1 MILHTFSATYD
12 FKIPA
17 AFFFLLYVDHKYR
30 PTCLMHDPFLVFH
43 YLYYYYDRLLGC
55 PFDCCGL
62 VVTSFYL
69 AVKYLR
75 EVTPY
80 IRKASLL
87 SDIGWELQRQFLGF
101 SNVTQ
106 PTTKP
111 DTRSVP
117 LLLCC
122 LARRLKAAKNNDNR
136 VLEIHS
142 PDGQQSCLLRASDTA
157 LASQWF
163 VY

>member
-1 MILHTFSATYD
+1 MIPFS
-12 FKIPA
+12 
-17 AFFFLLYVDHKYR
+17 FFITSTIDSLAGRFCY
-30 PTCLMHDPFLVFH
+30 
-43 YLYYYYDRLLGC
+43 
-55 PFDCCGL
+55 GL

-101 SNVTQ
+101 SQVAQ
-106 PTTKP
+106 QSTKP

-122 LARRLKAAKNNDNR
+122 LARRLKAAKKNDGR

-142 PDGQQSCLLRASDTA
+142 PDGQQSCLLRAADA
-157 LASQWF
+157 AQASQW
-163 VY
+163 YA